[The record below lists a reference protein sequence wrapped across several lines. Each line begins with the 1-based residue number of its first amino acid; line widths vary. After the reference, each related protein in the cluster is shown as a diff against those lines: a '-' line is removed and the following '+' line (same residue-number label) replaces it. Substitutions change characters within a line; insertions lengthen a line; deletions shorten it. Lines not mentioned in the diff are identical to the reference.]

1 MQMRSRSR
9 ASMGFILVAMLMAG
23 SVALLSS
30 TKSPFSTREMA
41 SFANPAA
48 LNFVRPGVA
57 IQITNIQFTTGNP
70 LTVNYKLVDPKGAL
84 LDLTGVQTPGAISV
98 RYILSYIP
106 AASPGGQYVNITT
119 TKNTTVP
126 GVTVS
131 APGTDSGGT
140 LVTNSDGTY
149 AYTFKTAVPNSV
161 PQGSTLTVGM
171 TASRN
176 LTEFDLGTNYAN
188 ATSSF
193 KLGGGTPDVR
203 QVVTTATCNKCHSQ
217 IAFHGGSRRTM
228 EICIL
233 CHVPGFVNP
242 QTGNSIDMKVMFHK
256 IHMGEN
262 LPSVK
267 AGTPYQIN
275 GSHGSNDYSDI
286 AFPANP
292 NTCQACHAAD
302 AKQASAFTTHPTA
315 AACGSCHDNVNFV
328 SGVNHLGG
336 PAANDNQCANCHIP
350 QGEVDFDA
358 SILGAHVNGNQSSL
372 LPGIQ
377 GKILSVT
384 NTNPGQKPVVAFQVQ
399 DSKGVTIPLATFS
412 KPVHRLA
419 LVLAG
424 PTTDYTGINAHGY
437 ISEDA
442 SKTSV
447 LNGDTYTYT
456 FTTPIPANAQGTYSI
471 GMEGRR
477 NDTVLAGTTK
487 ARTIEYGMKNV
498 VYNFSVDGSEVAP
511 RRAVVALSKCDSC
524 HWNLS
529 LHGENRN
536 QIEQCVLC
544 HNPVEN
550 DAARRPAD
558 GSANPPESIDLAL
571 MIHRIHSGPNQSRD
585 FTIYGFGGSKNN
597 FNDVGY
603 PGVLNDC
610 EQCHLPGTYVL
621 PIGATAMINDTRG
634 YINPVHPTTGACLG
648 CHASIDA
655 ASHAL
660 VNTTTLGES
669 CFVCH
674 GPDGDYSVAKVH
686 ASN

>member
-1 MQMRSRSR
+1 MQRRSRSR
-9 ASMGFILVAMLMAG
+9 ASMGLFLVLMLMAG
-23 SVALLSS
+23 SVVLLSS
-30 TKSPFSTREMA
+30 TKSPFSTRGKA

-57 IQITNIQFTTGNP
+57 IQITNVQFTAGSP

-84 LDLTGVQTPGAISV
+84 LDQTGVQTPGAISV

-106 AASPGGQYVNITT
+106 ASTPNGQYVNITT
-119 TKNTTVP
+119 TKNTSVP
-126 GVTVS
+126 GNTVD
-131 APGTDSGGT
+131 APGTDSGGK
-140 LVTNSDGTY
+140 LVTNSDGSY
-149 AYTFKTAVPNSV
+149 GYTFKTAVPSTV
-161 PQGSTLTVGM
+161 PVGSTITVGM

-176 LTEFDLGTNYAN
+176 LTDFDLGTDYDN
-188 ATSSF
+188 ATSSIVV
-193 KLGGGTPDVR
+193 GGGTPAVR
-203 QVVTTATCNKCHSQ
+203 ELVTTATCNKCHSQ
-217 IAFHGGSRRTM
+217 IAFHGGSRRSM
-228 EICIL
+228 DICVL
-233 CHVPGFVNP
+233 CHVPGYINP

-275 GSHGSNDYSDI
+275 GSHGNNDYSDV

-292 NTCQACHAAD
+292 NTCQACHTSD
-302 AKQASAFTTHPTA
+302 AKQATLFTTTPTA
-315 AACGSCHDNVNFV
+315 AACGSCHDDVNFA

-336 PAANDNQCANCHIP
+336 PQADDNQCANCHIP
-350 QGEVDFDA
+350 QGESDFDA
-358 SILGAHVNGNQSSL
+358 SILGAHVNPNQSSL

-377 GKILSVT
+377 GTILSVT
-384 NTNPGQKPVVAFQVQ
+384 NTAPGQKPVVAFQVK
-399 DSKGVTIPLATFS
+399 DKTGATIPLSAFS
-412 KPVHRLA
+412 QKNYRLA

-424 PTTDYTGINAHGY
+424 PTSDYVGINAHGY
-437 ISEDA
+437 VSENPVPTA
-442 SKTSV
+442 ALS
-447 LNGDTYTYT
+447 GDTYTYT
-456 FTTPIPANAQGTYSI
+456 FNTAIPADATGTYTI

-477 NDTVLAGTTK
+477 YDTVLAGTTK
-487 ARTIEYGMKNV
+487 ARAIEYGMKNV
-498 VYNFSVDGSEVAP
+498 VFNFSVDGSAVSP

-524 HWNLS
+524 HYNLS

-544 HNPVEN
+544 HNPIES
-550 DAARRPAD
+550 DAVMRPAD
-558 GSANPPESIDLAL
+558 GSANPPESVDFAL

-603 PGVLNDC
+603 PGDLTNC
-610 EQCHLPGTYVL
+610 EQCHIAGTYVL
-621 PIGATAMINDTRG
+621 PIGASAKINDTRG
-634 YINPVHPTTGACLG
+634 YINPVYPTTGACLG
-648 CHASIDA
+648 CHASVDA

-660 VNTTTLGES
+660 VNTTSLGES
-669 CFVCH
+669 CSVCH
-674 GPDGDYSVAKVH
+674 GPNGDYSVAKVH

>member
-1 MQMRSRSR
+1 MRLRSRSR
-9 ASMGFILVAMLMAG
+9 ASMGFFLVALLMAG
-23 SVALLSS
+23 SVVLLSS
-30 TKSPFSTREMA
+30 TKSPFSKREKA
-41 SFANPAA
+41 SFATPDA

-57 IQITNIQFTTGNP
+57 IQITNIQYTAGSP
-70 LTVNYKLVDPKGAL
+70 LSVTYKLTDPKGAV
-84 LDLTGVQTPGAISV
+84 LDLNGVQTPGAIAV
-98 RYILSYIP
+98 RYILAYIP
-106 AASPGGQYVNITT
+106 VSTPGGQYVPVTVN
-119 TKNTTVP
+119 KNTTVP
-126 GVTVS
+126 GTTVD

-140 LVTNSDGTY
+140 LVTNADGSYTY
-149 AYTFKTAVPNSV
+149 SFKTVVPAGV
-161 PQGSTLTVGM
+161 PVGSTMTVGM
-171 TASRN
+171 TASRS

-193 KLGGGTPDVR
+193 VLGGGAPSVR
-203 QVVTTATCNKCHSQ
+203 EIVTTATCNKCHSQ
-217 IAFHGGSRRTM
+217 LAFHGGSRRTM
-228 EICIL
+228 ELCIL

-267 AGTPYQIN
+267 AGTPYGIN
-275 GSHGSNDYSDI
+275 NKYGNSDYSGI
-286 AFPANP
+286 AFPAGP
-292 NTCQACHAAD
+292 NTCQACHAPD
-302 AKQASAFTTHPTA
+302 AKQATAFATVPTA
-315 AACGSCHDNVNFV
+315 AACGACHDNVNFAT
-328 SGVNHLGG
+328 GVNHVGG
-336 PAANDNQCANCHIP
+336 PQANDNQCANCHIA
-350 QGEVDFDA
+350 QGEADFDA
-358 SILGAHVNGNQSSL
+358 SILGAHVNPNQSTL

-377 GKILSVT
+377 GTILSVT
-384 NTNPGQKPVVAFQVQ
+384 NNGPGQKPIVAFQVK
-399 DSKGVTIPLATFS
+399 DSSGATIPLSAFTRPS
-412 KPVHRLA
+412 YRLA

-424 PTTDYTGINAHGY
+424 PTTDYVGINAHGY

-456 FTTPIPANAQGTYSI
+456 FSTAIPADAKGTYSI

-477 NDTVLAGTTK
+477 LDTVLAGTTK
-487 ARTIEYGMKNV
+487 AQAIEYGMKNV
-498 VYNFSVDGSEVAP
+498 VVNFSVDGTAVAP
-511 RRAVVALSKCDSC
+511 RRAVVSLAKCDSC

-550 DAARRPAD
+550 DASRRPKD
-558 GSANPPESIDLAL
+558 GSANPPESVDMAL

-585 FTIYGFGGSKNN
+585 FTIYGFGGSLNN
-597 FNDVGY
+597 FNGVGY
-603 PGVLNDC
+603 PGDLTNC

-621 PIGATAMINDTRG
+621 PIGAVAQIKDTRG
-634 YINPVHPTTGACLG
+634 YINPVYPTTGACLG
-648 CHASIDA
+648 CHASVDA

-669 CFVCH
+669 CTVCH
-674 GPDGDYSVAKVH
+674 GPTGDFSVAKVH

>member
-1 MQMRSRSR
+1 
-9 ASMGFILVAMLMAG
+9 MGFILVAMLMAG

-30 TKSPFSTREMA
+30 TKSPFSTREKA

-57 IQITNIQFTTGNP
+57 IQITNIQYTAGNP

-98 RYILSYIP
+98 RYILAYIP
-106 AASPGGQYVNITT
+106 AGSPGGQYVNITT
-119 TKNTTVP
+119 TKNTSVP
-126 GVTVS
+126 GVTVP

-149 AYTFKTAVPNSV
+149 SYTFKTAVPNSV
-161 PQGSTLTVGM
+161 PLGSTLTVGM
-171 TASRN
+171 TVSRN

-203 QVVTTATCNKCHSQ
+203 QVITTATCNKCHSQ
-217 IAFHGGSRRTM
+217 IAFHGGSRRTV

-302 AKQASAFTTHPTA
+302 AKQATAFTTHPTA

-336 PAANDNQCANCHIP
+336 PAANDDQCANCHIP

-358 SILGAHVNGNQSSL
+358 SILGAHVNPNQSSL

-384 NTNPGQKPVVAFQVQ
+384 NTNPGQNPVVAFQVQ
-399 DSKGVTIPLATFS
+399 DSKGVTIPLAAFS
-412 KPVHRLA
+412 QRSYRLA

-424 PTTDYTGINAHGY
+424 PTTDYVGINSHGY
-437 ISEDA
+437 VSEDPTKKA
-442 SKTSV
+442 V

-456 FTTPIPANAQGTYSI
+456 FATAIPAGAKGTYTI

-477 NDTVLAGTTK
+477 YDTVLAGTTK

-498 VYNFSVDGSEVAP
+498 VFNFSVDGSDVVA
-511 RRAVVALSKCDSC
+511 RRAVVDINKCDSC

-536 QIEQCVLC
+536 QIQQCVLC
-544 HNPVEN
+544 HNPIES
-550 DAARRPAD
+550 DAVMRPAD

-585 FTIYGFGGSKNN
+585 FTIYGYGGSKNN

-603 PGVLNDC
+603 PGVLSDC

-621 PIGATAMINDTRG
+621 PIGATALINDTRG

-674 GPDGDYSVAKVH
+674 GPNGDYSVAKVH